1 MFEDSRD
8 PYSLLIQF
16 CLVILVLSVVQQ
28 VYQIRVNDEFILN
41 GNAAIMKCL
50 VPSFLQDFITIDS
63 WEIDDEVVTVDMESI
78 G

>member
-1 MFEDSRD
+1 M
-8 PYSLLIQF
+8 LIQF

>member
-63 WEIDDEVVTVDMESI
+63 WEIDDEVVTVDMESL

>member
-16 CLVILVLSVVQQ
+16 CLVILVLSVAQQ